1 MKIPREK
8 DTPGYVRF
16 IGLAFQMM
24 ALIGL
29 GGYLGHR
36 LDDNTTYSFPVWLL
50 TGSFLGTLI
59 AFYQLFK
66 SLPTDRN

>member
-1 MKIPREK
+1 MKIPPQK
-8 DTPGYVRF
+8 NTPDYIRF

-36 LDDNTTYSFPVWLL
+36 LDAQTSYSFPVWLL

-66 SLPTDRN
+66 SLPPNRD